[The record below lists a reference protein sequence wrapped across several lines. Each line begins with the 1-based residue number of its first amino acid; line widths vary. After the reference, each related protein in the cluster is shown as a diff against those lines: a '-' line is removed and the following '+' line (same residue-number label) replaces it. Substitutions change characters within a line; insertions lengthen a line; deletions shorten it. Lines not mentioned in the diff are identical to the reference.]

1 MNQTELADYIGVLF
15 PDAGITLG
23 PQFPTIEIPSEKLT
37 ALCLKMRD
45 DVNLTFDYLF
55 CLSALDL
62 SDHMSVVY
70 HLESTKYGHCAV
82 IKAHT
87 SNRENPVIDSVNDIW
102 PTAGFH
108 EREAFD
114 LLGIR
119 FNNHPDLRR
128 LFLDDSWGFPLRKD
142 YSDPARIVE
151 R

>member
-1 MNQTELADYIGVLF
+1 MNQTDIANYIGNLF
-15 PDAGITLG
+15 PEAIISRG
-23 PQFPTIEIPSEKLT
+23 PQFPTIEIPPEKLIT
-37 ALCLKMRD
+37 LCRKLRD
-45 DVNLTFDYLF
+45 DEQLAFDYLF
-55 CLSALDL
+55 CLSGVDMP
-62 SDHMSVVY
+62 DHMTVVY
-70 HLESTKYGHCAV
+70 HLESTWNGHCAV
-82 IKAHT
+82 VKTHT
-87 SNRENPVIDSVNDIW
+87 TDRKNPVIDSVNDIW

-142 YSDPARIVE
+142 YTDPARIVE